1 MWNFPPITSV
11 QEHMFCSVTSI
22 FPVNLNVTYN
32 SHVRYKIQQ
41 IMDWRNLLNF
51 WILTILVLASQL
63 PTPHETEIHEIDQY
77 INTCIDLTNIKVC
90 RVVLVNKNYRLVF
103 FLLSFIYICTRNL

>member
-11 QEHMFCSVTSI
+11 QEHMFCSVTNI

-41 IMDWRNLLNF
+41 IMDWRNLVTF
-51 WILTILVLASQL
+51 WILTVLVLASQL
-63 PTPHETEIHEIDQY
+63 PTPHEAEIHEIDQF
-77 INTCIDLTNIKVC
+77 INTYIDVIINI
-90 RVVLVNKNYRLVF
+90 
-103 FLLSFIYICTRNL
+103 